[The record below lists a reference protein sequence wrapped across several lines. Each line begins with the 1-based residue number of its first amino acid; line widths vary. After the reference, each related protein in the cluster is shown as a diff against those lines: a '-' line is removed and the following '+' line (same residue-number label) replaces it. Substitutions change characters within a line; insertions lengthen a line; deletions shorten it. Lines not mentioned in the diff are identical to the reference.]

1 MNYSLFKRLA
11 LCAVALLTAGVA
23 SAETEVYDFET
34 MVSSFS
40 TDGENYPTYDGTRIF
55 NYQPSGSGS
64 WQDIQKMSFTG
75 FNLNNRFAAESRKS
89 SCYNF
94 RNAGGSDWDGLNSGG
109 NYARIFSILNLAVDD
124 KVTIYYNQ
132 GSLYYYASSIYGTS
146 GRGAVSGL
154 ADGEAVTNGT
164 EYTITTAGRFDLIS
178 GTAKVNIKKIVIKT
192 SAKVSVTID
201 ASAGGTTLVSTTP
214 LDFTG
219 SAVTAYY
226 AKSASA
232 GEVTFSPIT
241 KVAAGTP
248 IYIKG
253 AAGSYEID
261 DLEGDAD
268 DATGNLLKGM
278 AYATKSLQSDA
289 DTKYYVFG
297 VKDTEPGFYPVS
309 TSNTFTSAAGKAY
322 LQLNADQAGGDLAR
336 SIRMI
341 FGDGSDITGINTAV
355 VEKESRDDAWYTLE
369 GARVSKPAHGIYIK
383 NGKKI
388 FVK

>member
-23 SAETEVYDFET
+23 SAETETYDFAT
-34 MVSSFS
+34 MVSSFGD
-40 TDGENYPTYDGTRIF
+40 TNEHYPTYDGVRIF
-55 NYQPSGSGS
+55 NYKPGGS
-64 WQDIQKMSFTG
+64 WVDIQKMSFTG
-75 FNLNNRFAAESRKS
+75 FNLNNRFAAEARDK

-94 RNAGGSDWDGLNSGG
+94 RNASGSDWDGLNSGG
-109 NYARIFSILNLAVDD
+109 DYARIFSILNLAVGD

-132 GSLYYYASSIYGTS
+132 GNLYCYASSEYGTT
-146 GRGAVSGL
+146 GRSAISELSHEQGITS
-154 ADGEAVTNGT
+154 ET
-164 EYTITTAGRFDLIS
+164 EYTVTTAGRFDMIS
-178 GTAKVNIKKIVIKT
+178 GTSKVNIKKIVIKT

-322 LQLNADQAGGDLAR
+322 LQLTADQVGGTPAR

-355 VEKESRDDAWYTLE
+355 VEKESRDYAWYTLQ